1 HYRLC
6 PACARWRQARAVAR
20 LLPALWALQ
29 RRYPRA
35 RWVLITLT
43 VLSTHEPLKTIV
55 SRVQGRFAKLRRSK
69 DWNGHILGGVGSMEI
84 TYHAGTGWHVH
95 LHVLVACQERW
106 AQADLAVAWRRAS
119 EGAGRVVDIRD
130 RNQDIRSGRG
140 AALCSLFKPPTLR
153 GWGPAQVAEFDALA
167 RFKLGECYGALR
179 GLRGALGKDGA
190 ESRAGAREAPRPKVG
205 APCPACGRPLAWA
218 RASQAEVQAMMWV
231 TARPISL
238 TRMLPGTM
246 PSLDQGLVRAS
257 GNTPAMSHGDSAAT
271 PVNARALQDAWI
283 GFLQRW
289 PWQWFCTLTFRDL
302 VHPEAAARQFRLFE
316 AMINRAL
323 YGPRWHKHG
332 QGIRWVRVL
341 EYQQRGVIHFH
352 ALLAGVGG
360 LRPLVWA
367 DRWHKLAGFAK
378 IEPITH
384 QAAVV
389 RYVSKYVRRGDELEL
404 GGLRRRPPRPP
415 RP

>member
-1 HYRLC
+1 MTPYQKSHRPTTPSLAPRSSAGKGRLIALLRQAGLTARARRVARCATAFRAYRCEHRHLARAIPGAWCHYRLC

-257 GNTPAMSHGDSAAT
+257 GN
-271 PVNARALQDAWI
+271 
-283 GFLQRW
+283 
-289 PWQWFCTLTFRDL
+289 
-302 VHPEAAARQFRLFE
+302 
-316 AMINRAL
+316 
-323 YGPRWHKHG
+323 
-332 QGIRWVRVL
+332 
-341 EYQQRGVIHFH
+341 
-352 ALLAGVGG
+352 
-360 LRPLVWA
+360 
-367 DRWHKLAGFAK
+367 
-378 IEPITH
+378 
-384 QAAVV
+384 
-389 RYVSKYVRRGDELEL
+389 
-404 GGLRRRPPRPP
+404 
-415 RP
+415 